1 MLVIACHEIWH
12 VLTGLAL
19 GGQLTMFCI
28 DPNMGGF
35 TNFMGPILNQEQSE
49 HSGYV
54 PTEGVMSAD
63 GPGMSSMLL
72 MGYFGSAVIGFFLV
86 VSHLLLWNGRLC

>member
-19 GGQLTMFCI
+19 GGQLSMFSI

-35 TNFMGPILNQEQSE
+35 TNFMGPILDQDQSNYE
-49 HSGYV
+49 GYR
-54 PTEGVMSAD
+54 PTEGVMAAD
-63 GPGMSSMLL
+63 GPGMPPMLL
-72 MGYFGSAVIGFFLV
+72 MGYSGSAVIGFFLV
-86 VSHLLLWNGRLC
+86 VSHLGL